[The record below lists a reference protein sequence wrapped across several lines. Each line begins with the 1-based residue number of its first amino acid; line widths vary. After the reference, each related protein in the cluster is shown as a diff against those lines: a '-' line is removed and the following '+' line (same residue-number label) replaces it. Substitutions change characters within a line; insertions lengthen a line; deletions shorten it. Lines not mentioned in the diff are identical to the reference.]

1 MFSYILLNKHNK
13 CSYKFFIFYQV
24 KPSIL
29 HVWISLLS
37 FCYTCHYMFRDDDFA
52 LLFPSL
58 RRSEYCVRRCAC
70 VYVCVY
76 MENYWIFLV
85 NFMIRYPLQD
95 YHWWWRS
102 FLTSGFT
109 AVYLLIYCIHFFITK
124 LEIEGATST
133 FLYFGYTLIMV
144 YLFFLLTGKCCVC
157 FKYCYY

>member
-1 MFSYILLNKHNK
+1 MFFIIYVFMYINECSYEFFIRSSQVYYMFGFLFLVFVILVITCSETTILLCYFHL
-13 CSYKFFIFYQV
+13 CAEV
-24 KPSIL
+24 SI
-29 HVWISLLS
+29 
-37 FCYTCHYMFRDDDFA
+37 
-52 LLFPSL
+52 
-58 RRSEYCVRRCAC
+58 AC
-70 VYVCVY
+70 VGARACIYMYVY
-76 MENYWIFLV
+76 V

-144 YLFFLLTGKCCVC
+144 YLFFLLTGKYCVC